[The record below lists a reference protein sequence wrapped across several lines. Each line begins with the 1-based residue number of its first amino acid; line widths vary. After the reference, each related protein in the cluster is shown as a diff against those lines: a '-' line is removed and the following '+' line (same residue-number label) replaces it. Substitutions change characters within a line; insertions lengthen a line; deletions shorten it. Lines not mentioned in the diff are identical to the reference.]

1 MQDRVTIIGSGFGG
15 LSAACNLQKR
25 GYDVTVLEKND
36 RVGGVATTIEKGDY
50 RFDFGP
56 SWYLMPEIFDDVF
69 DDLGVDREDYY
80 EIQKL
85 QPEYMVKWTDG
96 DEMVIESDVE
106 RMKQKFEER
115 EQGAGEMLGKYLTES
130 EDLYELGMK
139 KFVGQNRTS
148 IRDFMDP
155 SIAKLKNT
163 KALSLFRQ
171 SMGNHVD
178 NYFQN
183 ERLRQVVLYNLV
195 FLGGSPQNT
204 PALYK
209 LMGHVTFN
217 QGVYYPKGGIRTVV
231 ESLAE
236 VGEELGVEFKT
247 SSPVRNVSKG
257 SDGNFTTEYG
267 EDNVIRSKYV
277 VSNADYQYTESEIL
291 EDELTQ
297 YDDEYWNETFYAP
310 GAYLMYAGLDVDVSD
325 YEHHTLV
332 FPDDWNKHFRSIN
345 YRTGLPEDPAYY
357 LNFPSLTDPTVSPD
371 GKNTMMVLVPVA
383 PGLDLSDS
391 DRDQFRETVLDCIEE
406 DLDLDIR
413 GNIEVFEDA
422 CISEFRQKFNRSYGS
437 GLGIAHTTKQ
447 TSILR
452 PNMESKAT
460 DGLYFVGGDTQPG
473 IGMPMCMLGGSHVAE
488 NISND

>member
-1 MQDRVTIIGSGFGG
+1 MQDRVTVIGSGFGG

-25 GYDVTVLEKND
+25 GYDVTVLEKNK
-36 RVGGVATTIEKGDY
+36 RLGGVATTIEKGDY

-56 SWYLMPEIFDDVF
+56 SWYLMPEIFDGIF
-69 DDLGVDREDYY
+69 DDLGVNREDYY
-80 EIQKL
+80 EIEKL
-85 QPEYMVKWTDG
+85 EPEYMVKWTDG
-96 DEMVIESDVE
+96 DEMVIEKDVDI
-106 RMKQKFEER
+106 MKEKFESR
-115 EQGAGEMLGKYLTES
+115 QDGAGEMLQKYLDEA
-130 EDLYELGMK
+130 EELYDLGMK
-139 KFVGQNRTS
+139 KFVGENRTS
-148 IRDFMDP
+148 VKDFMDP
-155 SIAKLKNT
+155 SIAKLDNT

-171 SMGNHVD
+171 SMGSHVD
-178 NYFQN
+178 RFFEN

-217 QGVYYPKGGIRTVV
+217 QGVYYPEGGIRRVV
-231 ESLAE
+231 ESLSE
-236 VGEELGVEFKT
+236 VGEELGVEFRT
-247 SSPVRNVSKG
+247 SAGVRNISKG
-257 SDGNFTTEYG
+257 SDGNFTVKYG
-267 EDNVIRSKYV
+267 DESITRSNYV
-277 VSNADYQYTESEIL
+277 VSNADYQYTESEL
-291 EDELTQ
+291 LDEELTQ
-297 YDDEYWNETFYAP
+297 YDDDYWKETFYAP
-310 GAYLMYAGLDVDVSD
+310 GAYLMYAGLDLDVSD

-357 LNFPSLTDPTVSPD
+357 INFPSLTDPTVSPE

-383 PGLDLSDS
+383 PGLDLSEK
-391 DRDQFRETVLDCIEE
+391 DREDFRSRVINCIED
-406 DLDLDIR
+406 DLGLNISD
-413 GNIEVFEDA
+413 NIEVFEDV
-422 CISEFRQKFNRSYGS
+422 CISEFKQRFNRSYGS

-452 PNMESKAT
+452 PNMESKAA

-488 NISND
+488 NIDKD